1 MVWKCTR
8 CGYEYDNRVEKAP
21 FEELPKN
28 WHCPR
33 CKAPKS
39 AFAKKG

>member
-1 MVWKCTR
+1 MVRKCTK
-8 CGYEYDNRVEKAP
+8 CGYEYDDRVEKAP
-21 FEELPKN
+21 FEDLPKN
-28 WHCPR
+28 WNCPR